1 MIDTAQ
7 ESIIFPFIFIV
18 KFSDRLLSSKM
29 WFFVWVGDMDRKY
42 FLTIWT
48 EMILVAQF
56 IQHFP
61 IFLAGHP
68 VLWTLGY
75 SIKKQNSGGWG
86 GWGNTFLNPRPLLKF
101 FISLL
106 YPWKLHKIVLDT
118 LEIPSPKTKNPAL
131 EILRYF
137 FLVTLGDDNSTS
149 FLVNT
154 WKFHMLFLWYPA
166 NSISSTPTPQPS
178 IWFFLGIA
186 HFKLSQ
192 LQFDWSNW
200 AQSVWIFS
208 KFRAFRMMHPPKRH
222 VL

>member
-75 SIKKQNSGGWG
+75 SIKKQNSGGRG
-86 GWGNTFLNPRPLLKF
+86 G
-101 FISLL
+101 
-106 YPWKLHKIVLDT
+106 
-118 LEIPSPKTKNPAL
+118 
-131 EILRYF
+131 LRKYF
-137 FLVTLGDDNSTS
+137 FEPPAPPEIFHFFTLP
-149 FLVNT
+149 LE
-154 WKFHMLFLWYPA
+154 
-166 NSISSTPTPQPS
+166 TPQNCVRYLGNSKPKNQEPCPGNS
-178 IWFFLGIA
+178 ALFFLGHPRGRQF
-186 HFKLSQ
+186 HF
-192 LQFDWSNW
+192 
-200 AQSVWIFS
+200 IFS
-208 KFRAFRMMHPPKRH
+208 
-222 VL
+222 